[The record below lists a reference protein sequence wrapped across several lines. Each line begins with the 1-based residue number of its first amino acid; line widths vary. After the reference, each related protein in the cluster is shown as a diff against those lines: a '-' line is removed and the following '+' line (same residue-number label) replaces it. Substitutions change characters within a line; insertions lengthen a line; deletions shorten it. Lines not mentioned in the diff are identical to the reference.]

1 MFGSRRD
8 FLGAALLLCSL
19 FPINICN
26 AQNLTRFTP
35 DVVLECRD
43 TTTNAL
49 RYNCE
54 FTCFALGASQIAQPP
69 APLAVTPAPL
79 PPTSSPPPSN
89 PPRPGRPSPL
99 PPIVIDPQHVT
110 QSTVSY
116 PPGGKLV
123 WQFERLEFFSK
134 VGHNSENW
142 LLVLKGLEGSY
153 TAPPPTQ
160 VVPPPPIGTPPP
172 VQSPPTPPVL
182 QKIFITL
189 GRSYMCAYELKI
201 GSTVDMIKYY

>member
-8 FLGAALLLCSL
+8 FLGAALLLWSL

-26 AQNLTRFTP
+26 AQTLTRFTP

-43 TTTNAL
+43 TASNAL

-54 FTCFALGASQIAQPP
+54 FTCFALGAFQIAQPP

-89 PPRPGRPSPL
+89 PPRPGHPSPL

-134 VGHNSENW
+134 VGHDSENW
-142 LLVLKGLEGSY
+142 LLVLKGLDGSY
-153 TAPPPTQ
+153 IAPPPTQ
-160 VVPPPPIGTPPP
+160 VTPPSM
-172 VQSPPTPPVL
+172 QSSPTPPVL

-189 GRSYMCAYELKI
+189 GRSYMCTYESKS
-201 GSTVDMIKYY
+201 GSTIDMSKYH